1 MRKFTK
7 RLIDLIGSCVALI
20 LLSPVF
26 LGVSLLIW
34 LTMGRPVFFRQERA
48 GYQGRPFTVL
58 KFRTMRETRDA
69 SGRLLPDAERLSE
82 VGRFLRRF
90 SLDELPQ
97 FWNVFVG
104 DMSLVGPRPL
114 LVQYLSRYSAEQARR
129 HDTKPGITGW
139 SQVNGRNTLDW
150 AERFRLDVWYV
161 DHASLT
167 LDFRILAL
175 TIVKAIRGAGISQNG
190 HATAEEFLG
199 VSHD

>member
-26 LGVSLLIW
+26 LGVSLLVW
-34 LTMGRPVFFRQERA
+34 LTMGGPVFFRQERA

-161 DHASLT
+161 DHWSPG
-167 LDFRILAL
+167 LDLRILWM
-175 TIVKAIRGAGISQNG
+175 TFIKAFRGEGISQEGHVTMPEFMGNG
-190 HATAEEFLG
+190 N
-199 VSHD
+199 